1 MVIPS
6 RLEGDNDNDSDD
18 DNEDDADFDGFF
30 LPGLLSAWLDLR
42 GWSGAVGSQW
52 REDQLLWEGFS

>member
-18 DNEDDADFDGFF
+18 DNEDDADLDGFF
-30 LPGLLSAWLDLR
+30 LPGLLSA
-42 GWSGAVGSQW
+42 
-52 REDQLLWEGFS
+52 